1 MVRSPNEM
9 EPTEAEKT
17 KAERA
22 QWLLYAIM
30 LIMVFAPLVIFLLRS
45 R

>member
-1 MVRSPNEM
+1 MRCTEM
-9 EPTEAEKT
+9 EPTEAEKA

-30 LIMVFAPLVIFLLRS
+30 IIMVFVPLAIFLLRS

>member
-1 MVRSPNEM
+1 M
-9 EPTEAEKT
+9 EPTEAEKA

-22 QWLLYAIM
+22 QWLLYALM
-30 LIMVFAPLVIFLLRS
+30 VIMVFTPLVIFLLRS